1 MIEER
6 SFSLS
11 VEELILALYVIGC
24 QEAAAGILHM
34 SFDPMS
40 DEELEIRL
48 VTAGHSLAARG
59 WLTVDETAGTKELH
73 PVLAQTVRA
82 VSDAAHTLR
91 LSKQVQEEE
100 STIGIHVLA
109 DGTMVAHQVE
119 RGFIHRINRVD
130 GYEEVLAAVER
141 HFGLCWQEESDL
153 AVDGAV
159 VWPDLDQDT
168 AELLEMLA
176 TAGMPEHLRVRLA
189 EDMMVSDDQLAMMRV
204 EYDEEREPHVEHGVM
219 LIQGKKRFWIMYP
232 QDGDEESF
240 HVELGTKEA
249 MERVLRGLIGMQPGG
264 EDDHVSES

>member
-59 WLTVDETAGTKELH
+59 WLTVDEAAGTKELH

-91 LSKQVQEEE
+91 LSKQTQEEE
-100 STIGIHVLA
+100 TALGIHVLA

-119 RGFIHRINRVD
+119 RGFIHRIDRLD
-130 GYEEVLAAVER
+130 GFEEVLMVAER
-141 HFGLCWQEESDL
+141 HFGLYWQEETDL
-153 AVDGAV
+153 SQDEAL
-159 VWPDLDQDT
+159 VWPELDPDA

-176 TAGMPEHLRVRLA
+176 KAGMPEQLRVRLA
-189 EDMMVSDDQLAMMRV
+189 EDVMSSDDWLAMMRV
-204 EYDEEREPHVEHGVM
+204 EYDQEREPHVEHGVM
-219 LIQGKKRFWIMYP
+219 LIQGKERFWIMYP

-240 HVELGTKEA
+240 QVELGTREA
-249 MERVLRGLIGMQPGG
+249 MERVVRGLTMVRTEG
-264 EDDHVSES
+264 EDEDVSES